1 MPAELTPT
9 DASRFT
15 MDDFTTMSPNE
26 STNKSMNEATN
37 DAAPDRSDAIADC
50 RAQLTT
56 LTAMAVAVASTLV
69 LTLAGCASSAGI
81 APTAQ
86 PLPAIS
92 VGLDAA
98 APTTPA
104 VAADWWRSFNDPAL
118 NDLVERTVAGNPS
131 LKVAQARLARAQAA
145 VSANQAGDGPQLN
158 GGLDLTRQR
167 FSGNSI
173 YPPPLGGAILNTG
186 TLQLTASWELD
197 FFGRNRA
204 AIEAAVGTQRA
215 AEADVQA
222 ARVLLA
228 SNVARSYVQLAR
240 LIEQRAVAERSLAQR
255 DETLGLIRQRV
266 QGGLDTNVELRQGEG
281 ALPESRQ
288 QIEQFD
294 EQISLTRHALAALTA
309 QAPNALDGLAPA
321 LTSVQAVPLPAAVP
335 ADLIGR
341 RADIAAARWRV
352 EAATKDVASAKAQ
365 FYPNINLTA
374 FAGFASIGFDNL
386 IKSGSEQYGVG
397 PAIRLPIFDS
407 GRLRANLRGKTAD
420 LDGAIESYNSAVI
433 DAVHDVADQISSLQS
448 IARQQQEQV
457 RAAAAAESAYD
468 LATQRYKA
476 GIGTY
481 LVVLSAET
489 NVLSQRRL
497 STELKARALDSQVA
511 LIRALGG
518 GYAATDADQLAEQ
531 NADKMKPGEH
541 S

>member
-9 DASRFT
+9 DASRST
-15 MDDFTTMSPNE
+15 MDDFTTMTPNQ
-26 STNKSMNEATN
+26 SMNESMN
-37 DAAPDRSDAIADC
+37 DAAPAISDAIADC

-56 LTAMAVAVASTLV
+56 LTAMVVAVASTLV
-69 LTLAGCASSAGI
+69 LTLAGCASSSGI
-81 APTAQ
+81 VPTAQ

-98 APTTPA
+98 APTAPA

-118 NDLVERTVAGNPS
+118 NELVERTVAGNPS

-145 VSANQAGDGPQLN
+145 VSANQSADGPQVN

-204 AIEAAVGTQRA
+204 AIEAAVGAQRA

-228 SNVARSYVQLAR
+228 SNVARGYVQLAR
-240 LIEQRAVAERSLAQR
+240 LIEQRAVAQRSLAQR

-294 EQISLTRHALAALTA
+294 EQISLTRHTLAALTA
-309 QAPNALDGLAPA
+309 QAPTALDGLAPA

-518 GYAATDADQLAEQ
+518 GYAATDADQLAEKP
-531 NADKMKPGEH
+531 ADKMKPGEH